1 MKEESVV
8 SQIIAK
14 KDIMAYTEIRIQ
26 ELKEKL
32 NLISTIQP
40 PKARQFTKLRILG
53 RIKELDSIRNIANN
67 NSFKRESIRLWKE
80 VNNSQRKKV
89 KNNG

>member
-32 NLISTIQP
+32 KLISTIQP

-53 RIKELDSIRNIANN
+53 ESRNSIRFGI
-67 NSFKRESIRLWKE
+67 
-80 VNNSQRKKV
+80 
-89 KNNG
+89 